1 MGAALFS
8 GPRMTGTLTGNEV
21 SLLCLMTGKASKR
34 VSVIDGAQYKT
45 RLQTRVKRRI
55 DPDGTL
61 FVALRLTLTLSAG
74 QQQRTGEEIAASL
87 AQDCVSVLHKL
98 QAASCDAV
106 GFGRIQIRRYP
117 DIPAWERSGWAAQYK
132 SRPVRVSAEIK
143 ILQ

>member
-1 MGAALFS
+1 
-8 GPRMTGTLTGNEV
+8 
-21 SLLCLMTGKASKR
+21 MTGKASKR

-45 RLQTRVKRRI
+45 RLQTRVKHRI

-106 GFGRIQIRRYP
+106 GFGKIRIRAFP
-117 DIPAWERSGWAAQYK
+117 DIPAWERLNWPAQYETL
-132 SRPVRVSAEIK
+132 PVRVTADVK

>member
-1 MGAALFS
+1 MY
-8 GPRMTGTLTGNEV
+8 
-21 SLLCLMTGKASKR
+21 KR
-34 VSVIDGAQYKT
+34 Q
-45 RLQTRVKRRI
+45 
-55 DPDGTL
+55 L

-117 DIPAWERSGWAAQYK
+117 DIPAWERSGWAAQYE